1 MQFFFLNLSKKPEKK
16 YGFHNKKVYIKL
28 NINFENK
35 KCFLG
40 SKSAYNDFW
49 RIMC

>member
-1 MQFFFLNLSKKPEKK
+1 MQFFFLNVSKKPEKK
-16 YGFHNKKVYIKL
+16 YGFHKKKVTY
-28 NINFENK
+28 INFENK